1 VKAFRSPF
9 LLGYLLALSAC
20 LITLLLTPKIPLQ
33 LATNQLNQP
42 ILDLLMPY
50 ITMLGDGLFVILLG
64 VLFLLFINRR
74 IGWLIVI
81 SYLFS
86 SLIVQFSKHVLFPD
100 AMRPYFYLKAI
111 PDFHSIPGFLY
122 YEFHSF
128 PSGHTA
134 SAFALAAILSFSVKD
149 NSLKSIGLLLG
160 ACIVGF
166 SRTYLSQHFL
176 VDVTVGS
183 LIGVVSAYIL
193 LAVLPN
199 TWFNNH
205 SPYLSR

>member
-1 VKAFRSPF
+1 MKAFRSPF
-9 LLGYLLALSAC
+9 LLGYLLMLSAC
-20 LITLLLTPKIPLQ
+20 LLTLLFTEKIPLQ
-33 LATNQLNQP
+33 LATNQLNLP

-50 ITMLGDGLFVILLG
+50 ITMLGDGLFILLIG

-74 IGWLIVI
+74 TGWLIVI

-86 SLIVQFSKHVLFPD
+86 SFIVQFSKQVLFPE
-100 AMRPYFYLKAI
+100 ALRPYFYLKAL
-111 PDFHSIPGFLY
+111 PEFHSIPGFLY
-122 YEFHSF
+122 YEFNSF

-134 SAFALAAILSFSVKD
+134 SAFALATLLSFSVQN

-160 ACIVGF
+160 ACLVGF

-183 LIGVVSAYIL
+183 LVGVLSVYL
-193 LAVLPN
+193 LQITIPK
-199 TWFNNH
+199 TWFNNQT
-205 SPYLSR
+205 PYFK

>member
-1 VKAFRSPF
+1 M
-9 LLGYLLALSAC
+9 
-20 LITLLLTPKIPLQ
+20 TLLLSEKIPLQ

-64 VLFLLFINRR
+64 VLFLLFINQR

-86 SLIVQFSKHVLFPD
+86 SLIVQFSKHVLFPE

-111 PDFHSIPGFLY
+111 PDFHAIPGFLY

-134 SAFALAAILSFSVKD
+134 SAFALATILSFSVKD

-160 ACIVGF
+160 ACLVGF

-176 VDVTVGS
+176 VDVCAGS
-183 LIGVVSAYIL
+183 LIGVSSVYLLRAAIPTAWFTTQTPYI
-193 LAVLPN
+193 
-199 TWFNNH
+199 
-205 SPYLSR
+205 SR